1 MLFNLLRS
9 TGIENKLEKLRDE
22 AIARRYVH
30 NTARVVM
37 RPLGFLPLY
46 WQRRTRCVAI
56 FACVVAILL
65 LLSSISRH
73 SVKTEG
79 LQRPEI
85 KSDSHL
91 QEVINDQKT
100 YEEWQGSKIQS
111 NAEWVYAVD
120 EKVYLRTKKRYASLD
135 VRGLNL
141 LCIGARAGG
150 EVRAFIGLGAYA
162 LGIDVAPSPK
172 SKYVLYGDGRNL
184 QFASTSVDIIFTN
197 VLDHIPDLTLFAKEV
212 ARVLKPNGILIAEV
226 LVQLRT
232 DDEWAVRDT
241 GTDAF
246 YAEFE
251 ASIRNTSMIAC
262 HVDHGVHKYNQLIVL
277 QSLQASDQKC
287 TGINV
292 AALSTI
298 NVNRV

>member
-1 MLFNLLRS
+1 MFFLQTLKLSSSTISENLYLS
-9 TGIENKLEKLRDE
+9 TGSAEIAEADPAEKIVE
-22 AIARRYVH
+22 KNV
-30 NTARVVM
+30 
-37 RPLGFLPLY
+37 
-46 WQRRTRCVAI
+46 
-56 FACVVAILL
+56 
-65 LLSSISRH
+65 
-73 SVKTEG
+73 VKTEG